1 MRRNVAPLSSSPQLA
16 PVVVQSLNSSGV
28 WIDPSLRDLA
38 DASAMDQAARR
49 ADFPVRVLVV
59 RRVPDGFASVQALAQ
74 VVHQQLELQ
83 DGLVIIATSDDARLG
98 LFGASLDAATLNQIV
113 EASAQTW
120 TQEGYAGGVAQTLR
134 LVAYERKL
142 QAQAR
147 FLRVAVPGA
156 IGALCLLSAFALWLR
171 RKIKHRTRR
180 AISKSLPT
188 TIPTLNEDA
197 ASVESSGVEAI

>member
-1 MRRNVAPLSSSPQLA
+1 MRRNVAPSSSSPQLA
-16 PVVVQSLNSSGV
+16 PVVVQSLKSSDV

-38 DASAMDQAARR
+38 DVRAMEQAARR
-49 ADFPVRVLVV
+49 ADIPVRVLVL

-74 VVHQQLELQ
+74 VVHQQLGLQ

-98 LFGASLDAATLNQIV
+98 LFGAGLDAATLNQIV

-147 FLRVAVPGA
+147 FLRVAVPSA

-171 RKIKHRTRR
+171 RKIKHRAPRYFKEFADDNPDPER
-180 AISKSLPT
+180 GCD
-188 TIPTLNEDA
+188 NC
-197 ASVESSGVEAI
+197 

>member
-1 MRRNVAPLSSSPQLA
+1 MRRNVAPSSSSPQFA
-16 PVVVQSLNSSGV
+16 PVVVQSLKSSGI

-38 DASAMDQAARR
+38 DASAMEQAARR
-49 ADFPVRVLVV
+49 ADIPVRVLVV

-98 LFGASLDAATLNQIV
+98 LFGAGLDAATLNQIV

-134 LVAYERKL
+134 LVAYERKV

-147 FLRVAVPGA
+147 FLRVAVPSA
-156 IGALCLLSAFALWLR
+156 IGALYLLSAFALWLR
-171 RKIKHRTRR
+171 RKIKHRARR
-180 AISKSLPT
+180 KISKS
-188 TIPTLNEDA
+188 IPMITPPIEDKA
-197 ASVESSGVEAI
+197 ETERTVKTA

>member
-1 MRRNVAPLSSSPQLA
+1 M
-16 PVVVQSLNSSGV
+16 
-28 WIDPSLRDLA
+28 RDLA
-38 DASAMDQAARR
+38 DVRAMEQATRR
-49 ADFPVRVLVV
+49 ADIPVRVLVL

-134 LVAYERKL
+134 LVAYERKV

-147 FLRVAVPGA
+147 FLRVAVPSA

-171 RKIKHRTRR
+171 RKIKHRARR
-180 AISKSLPT
+180 KISKN
-188 TIPTLNEDA
+188 IPMITPPIEGKA
-197 ASVESSGVEAI
+197 ETERTVETA

>member
-28 WIDPSLRDLA
+28 WIDPSLRGLA
-38 DASAMDQAARR
+38 DASAMEQAARR

-98 LFGASLDAATLNQIV
+98 LFGAGLDAATLNQIV

-134 LVAYERKL
+134 LVAYEREL

-171 RKIKHRTRR
+171 RKTKYRARR
-180 AISKSLPT
+180 KISQSLPT
-188 TIPTLNEDA
+188 VVPVATDEIETEHA
-197 ASVESSGVEAI
+197 VETA